1 MAAITSIA
9 QFGPPIR
16 WGNAGGKAI
25 IAEVYRVPAS
35 TAGDTQ
41 TIVSTN
47 IAEFIAVIGPCSH
60 TAVTNTE
67 AGVSVALITS
77 VTVAASNFVE
87 FLLVG
92 KARENAPS

>member
-25 IAEVYRVPAS
+25 IAEVWRVPAS
-35 TAGDTQ
+35 TAADTQ
-41 TIVSTN
+41 TITSVN
-47 IAEFIAVIGPCSH
+47 IAEFIAVIGPVSH
-60 TAVTNTE
+60 TAVTNSE
-67 AGVSVALITS
+67 AGVSVPLITS

-92 KARENAPS
+92 KARDAAPS

>member
-25 IAEVYRVPAS
+25 IAEVWRIPAS

-47 IAEFIAVIGPCSH
+47 ISNFLAIVGGATH

-67 AGVSVALITS
+67 SGVSVALITAY
-77 VTVAASNFVE
+77 TIAASNFVE
-87 FLLVG
+87 FLVVG
-92 KARENAPS
+92 FARDNAPS

>member
-25 IAEVYRVPAS
+25 IAEVWRIPAS

-47 IAEFIAVIGPCSH
+47 IAKFIGITGAVSH
-60 TAVTNTE
+60 TAVTDTE

-77 VTVAASNFVE
+77 FTIAASNFVE

-92 KARENAPS
+92 YARDNAPS

>member
-1 MAAITSIA
+1 MAAITSVA

-25 IAEVYRVPAS
+25 IAEVWRVPAS

-41 TIVSTN
+41 TITSIN
-47 IAEFIAVIGPCSH
+47 IANFIGIVGPVSH
-60 TAVTNTE
+60 TAVTNAE
-67 AGVSVALITS
+67 SGVSVALITS

-87 FLLVG
+87 FLVVG
-92 KARENAPS
+92 YARDNAPS

>member
-25 IAEVYRVPAS
+25 IAEVWRVPAS
-35 TAGDTQ
+35 TAADTQ
-41 TIVSTN
+41 TITSIN
-47 IAEFIAVIGPCSH
+47 IANFIGVIGPVSH

-92 KARENAPS
+92 YARDNAPS

>member
-1 MAAITSIA
+1 MGAITSIA

-16 WGNAGGKAI
+16 WGNAAGKAI
-25 IAEVYRVPAS
+25 IAEVWRVPAS

-41 TIVSTN
+41 TITSVN
-47 IAEFIAVIGPCSH
+47 IAEFIAVIGPVSH
-60 TAVTNTE
+60 TAVTDSE
-67 AGVSVALITS
+67 AGVSVPLITS

-92 KARENAPS
+92 KARNNAPS

>member
-1 MAAITSIA
+1 MGAITSIA

-16 WGNAGGKAI
+16 WGNSGGKAL
-25 IAEVYRVPAS
+25 IAEVWRVPAS

-47 IAEFIAVIGPCSH
+47 ISDFVAIIGPCSH
-60 TAVTNTE
+60 TAVTNSE
-67 AGVSVALITS
+67 SGVSVALITS

-92 KARENAPS
+92 KARDNAPS